1 MNFEFPDE
9 NIMLVTDCE
18 TPGPDEGPEEGSRW
32 SMYFDG
38 ASNTLGNGISAVII
52 SPEGCH
58 TPFTARLCFNCTNN
72 MAEYE
77 ACIMGLRAAID
88 LRIKFLSV
96 FGDSAL
102 VISQIKGE
110 WDTKHLNLI
119 PYKEYV
125 LTLLSH
131 FEEITFEHF
140 PREENQLADALATM
154 SSMFKVK
161 WDNEAPRI
169 IIEKLDEPAHCCDL
183 ETEEVTEKPWYHEVK
198 RYLETQ
204 EYP

>member
-1 MNFEFPDE
+1 
-9 NIMLVTDCE
+9 MLVTDYE
-18 TPGPDEGPEEGSRW
+18 KPGLDEGPEEGSWW

-38 ASNTLGNGISAVII
+38 ASNALGNSIGTVII

-58 TPFTARLCFNCTNN
+58 TPLTAWLCFNCTDN
-72 MAEYE
+72 MAEYK

-88 LRIKFLSV
+88 LRIKFLRV

-102 VISQIKGE
+102 VISHIKGG
-110 WDTKHLNLI
+110 WDTKHPNLI

-125 LTLLSH
+125 LTLLPH

-140 PREENQLADALATM
+140 SRAENQLAYALATM

-161 WDNEAPRI
+161 WDNQAPRI
-169 IIEKLDEPAHCCDL
+169 TIERLIL
-183 ETEEVTEKPWYHEVK
+183 K
-198 RYLETQ
+198 R
-204 EYP
+204 

>member
-1 MNFEFPDE
+1 MADHLAHQAVDDYQSMNFEFPNE
-9 NIMLVTDCE
+9 NIMLVTDYE
-18 TPGPDEGPEEGSRW
+18 EPGPDEGPEEGSRW
-32 SMYFDG
+32 SMHFDG
-38 ASNTLGNGISAVII
+38 ASNALDNGIGTVII
-52 SPEGCH
+52 SPKGSH

-77 ACIMGLRAAID
+77 ACIMGLQAAID

-102 VISQIKGE
+102 VINQIKGE
-110 WDTKHLNLI
+110 WDTKHPNLI

-125 LTLLSH
+125 LTLLPH

-161 WDNEAPRI
+161 
-169 IIEKLDEPAHCCDL
+169 
-183 ETEEVTEKPWYHEVK
+183 
-198 RYLETQ
+198 
-204 EYP
+204 